1 MLLQGKKTA
10 FGNYGRYSL
19 LRKELSREE
28 VSALDRFLLMQNLWG
43 ESYKIDWKI
52 FFLSG
57 SIYRKINYFCAPIKR
72 HTSIFVYKK
81 GRLNIMKAQSL
92 ECWSTDHTSTL
103 YLKNALL
110 LLLTTYKQNIKSNE
124 KISIGAIVGI
134 YLCRIL

>member
-43 ESYKIDWKI
+43 ERHRIDWKI

-57 SIYRKINYFCAPIKR
+57 SFYRKISYFCAPIKR

-81 GRLNIMKAQSL
+81 GRLNIMKAQL
-92 ECWSTDHTSTL
+92 LGCWSTDHTNTL

-110 LLLTTYKQNIKSNE
+110 LLLITYKQNIKANE
-124 KISIGAIVGI
+124 EISIGAIVGI